1 MSFNLSCYVGQLT
14 TSGALGHD
22 VDLVVGGGQPLCA
35 QLLEGEGGL
44 AGDYSEFGIF
54 TFDCLLISILVRT
67 GNYFHLSWFVDIDIY
82 CSQVQEGGLAG
93 NYSELGI
100 LALDCLFL
108 LILVRTGNYFH
119 P

>member
-1 MSFNLSCYVGQLT
+1 MSFNLSCYVGQLN

-54 TFDCLLISILVRT
+54 TFDCLLILISIVLKSKREAVLAITQNLESLALDCLFISILVRT
-67 GNYFHLSWFVDIDIY
+67 GNYFHL
-82 CSQVQEGGLAG
+82 
-93 NYSELGI
+93 
-100 LALDCLFL
+100 
-108 LILVRTGNYFH
+108 
-119 P
+119 

>member
-44 AGDYSEFGIF
+44 AGDYSEFGILAL
-54 TFDCLLISILVRT
+54 DCLLISILVNT
-67 GNYFHLSWFVDIDIY
+67 GHFS
-82 CSQVQEGGLAG
+82 S
-93 NYSELGI
+93 
-100 LALDCLFL
+100 
-108 LILVRTGNYFH
+108 LIVC
-119 P
+119 

>member
-54 TFDCLLISILVRT
+54 TFDCLLILISIVLKSKREA
-67 GNYFHLSWFVDIDIY
+67 L
-82 CSQVQEGGLAG
+82 LAITQ
-93 NYSELGI
+93 N
-100 LALDCLFL
+100 ALDCLFL
-108 LILVRTGNYFH
+108 
-119 P
+119 

>member
-14 TSGALGHD
+14 SLGALGHD

-54 TFDCLLISILVRT
+54 TFDFLLILIST
-67 GNYFHLSWFVDIDIY
+67 Y
-82 CSQVQEGGLAG
+82 CSQVQEGGLVG
-93 NYSELGI
+93 WSL
-100 LALDCLFL
+100 
-108 LILVRTGNYFH
+108 
-119 P
+119 